1 MRSRPLLVVSEPVS
15 QWHCCW
21 GEEELEISKGCAVL
35 ADSDVLI
42 YSGIF
47 IWLIIIR
54 PYFVF
59 VWFMESKR
67 HNRPLI
73 QPFIYDYYRHNTPH
87 TQHFHQLHVVWLS
100 LKTWD
105 HLISEWGRLVPLALQ
120 KLLYLLRVLLL
131 FSISKHSQI
140 KTHFLDKQT
149 CGLILRNN
157 EWKWSEFNL
166 NTSRIIWQWGK
177 QNNLMSEWK
186 QDYLAYPTGPLFIKE
201 NLLLT
206 D

>member
-1 MRSRPLLVVSEPVS
+1 MRSWPLLVVSEPVS

-59 VWFMESKR
+59 VWFMEYKR

-73 QPFIYDYYRHNTPH
+73 QPFIYDYYRQNTPH
-87 TQHFHQLHVVWLS
+87 TQHFLQLHVVWLS

-105 HLISEWGRLVPLALQ
+105 HLISAETAVLTESFTLVFNIQ
-120 KLLYLLRVLLL
+120 T
-131 FSISKHSQI
+131 FSNQDAFSRQA
-140 KTHFLDKQT
+140 
-149 CGLILRNN
+149 NM
-157 EWKWSEFNL
+157 WSCFE
-166 NTSRIIWQWGK
+166 K
-177 QNNLMSEWK
+177 
-186 QDYLAYPTGPLFIKE
+186 
-201 NLLLT
+201 
-206 D
+206 